1 MQNVLTAW
9 ENMPGCCD
17 ALIGRWICAQ
27 YLEQP
32 VAPVTVHESIYY
44 KLLTDKCMIV
54 LLHTGD
60 DKKVKQLFYA
70 TLHSLMM
77 GQ

>member
-1 MQNVLTAW
+1 
-9 ENMPGCCD
+9 MPGCCD
-17 ALIGRWICAQ
+17 TLIGRWISAQ

-32 VAPVTVHESIYY
+32 VAQVTVHKSVYY
-44 KLLTDKCMIV
+44 KLLIDKCTTV

-70 TLHSLMM
+70 TVHSLMRPKTCRS
-77 GQ
+77 

>member
-1 MQNVLTAW
+1 
-9 ENMPGCCD
+9 MPGCCGT
-17 ALIGRWICAQ
+17 LIGRWICAK

-32 VAPVTVHESIYY
+32 VAPVTVHISVYY
-44 KLLTDKCMIV
+44 ILLIDKCTTV
-54 LLHTGD
+54 LLHTGN